1 MRVTTMARIC
11 LALAVLV
18 LAAACSDLP
27 PGSDG
32 PPGPTGPPGSD
43 GPPGPAGPPG
53 SDGSSGLAGPPG
65 SAGPSGPG
73 GPPGP
78 AGSSGLAG
86 PPGSAG
92 STGPAGPPGP
102 PGPVGPPGPAGPPG
116 STSIEE
122 TVRSTYSPELYDD
135 CRDAFGSISPAGLRQ
150 IWAETGD
157 AAELGKLT
165 DDDVRGILKVACLLM
180 ATGSD
185 IPWGELVPQN

>member
-1 MRVTTMARIC
+1 MRVTTMARLC

-18 LAAACSDLP
+18 LAVACSDLP
-27 PGSDG
+27 PRSDG
-32 PPGPTGPPGSD
+32 PPGPAGPPGFD

-53 SDGSSGLAGPPG
+53 SDGLTGP
-65 SAGPSGPG
+65 AGPSGPG

-92 STGPAGPPGP
+92 STGSAGP
-102 PGPVGPPGPAGPPG
+102 PGPVGPPGP
-116 STSIEE
+116 TSIEE
-122 TVRSTYSPELYDD
+122 TGRSTYSPELYDD

-150 IWAETGD
+150 LWAETGD

-165 DDDVRGILKVACLLM
+165 DDDVRGILKVACLMM
-180 ATGSD
+180 ATGTD
-185 IPWGELVPQN
+185 IPWGDLVPQN

>member
-1 MRVTTMARIC
+1 MKVTTMARIC
-11 LALAVLV
+11 IALAVLV
-18 LAAACSDLP
+18 LAVACTDRP
-27 PGSDG
+27 PRSDG
-32 PPGPTGPPGSD
+32 PPGPAGPPGSD

-78 AGSSGLAG
+78 AGPSGL
-86 PPGSAG
+86 AG
-92 STGPAGPPGP
+92 STGPAGP

-116 STSIEE
+116 PTSIEE

-150 IWAETGD
+150 LWAETGD

-185 IPWGELVPQN
+185 IPWGDLVPQN